1 MNCKEAI
8 AELMRSIDSNV
19 PTSEEARAH
28 LRECER
34 CRALLAS
41 VSEQVPAKEAVVEN
55 SATAAEAAVARER
68 KKLLTQRAIGILVVL
83 IVFGLLMLI
92 PLRGRTG
99 LGTTELALIALV
111 GVFISIIV
119 GAPLL
124 LLFWAIARAR
134 TPGGERRF
142 YKRLGPG
149 RWIEGVC
156 LGMAEATGWNVAL
169 VRLAFALGIWFKGI
183 GLLAYIVCSL
193 AMPVHPADR
202 QYLLRFRI
210 ARAWRRMRHATD
222 DAR

>member
-1 MNCKEAI
+1 MNCNEAI
-8 AELMRSIDSNV
+8 AELMRSIDTNV

-28 LRECER
+28 LRDCER

-41 VSEQVPAKEAVVEN
+41 VSEQVPTEEAAVESSAK
-55 SATAAEAAVARER
+55 AAEAAVAGER
-68 KKLLTQRAIGILVVL
+68 KKLMIQRAIAILAAVVA
-83 IVFGLLMLI
+83 FGLLMLI
-92 PLRGRTG
+92 PLRGHTG
-99 LGTTELALIALV
+99 LGTGELMLV
-111 GVFISIIV
+111 TFMGVCLSIIV

-124 LLFWAIARAR
+124 LLFQAIANAR
-134 TPGGERRF
+134 TPRGERRF

-149 RWIEGVC
+149 RWISGVC
-156 LGMAEATGWNVAL
+156 LGIAAATGWSVTL
-169 VRLAFALGIWFKGI
+169 VRLAFLLGIWFKGI

-202 QYLLRFRI
+202 QYLLRFRF